1 MKNRMKNRMAKRLK
15 NRKGVSLVELI
26 VAVTILVFGMLT
38 IVGISSTTA
47 RALGESRSDGLAA
60 VAAQSRFEI
69 MASLGCTFDEAG
81 IATGLSGMT
90 TGNTYEVVQR
100 GITERYKIEL
110 IASAIGNNT
119 LMIYDT
125 VSWQTRRI
133 TRRQG
138 FQSIIP
144 CRRGA

>member
-1 MKNRMKNRMAKRLK
+1 MK
-15 NRKGVSLVELI
+15 NRKGVTLVELI
-26 VAVTILVFGMLT
+26 VAVTIIMFGMLT

-47 RALGESRSDGLAA
+47 RSLGESRSDGLAA
-60 VAAQSRFEI
+60 MSAQSRFEWL
-69 MASLGCTFDEAG
+69 ASLGCTFDAG
-81 IATGLSGMT
+81 GLATGLSGLT
-90 TGNTYEVVQR
+90 TGSTYEETNR

-110 IASAIGNNT
+110 ISSAIGNNT
-119 LMIYDT
+119 IMIYDT
-125 VSWQTRRI
+125 VSWQTRRS

>member
-1 MKNRMKNRMAKRLK
+1 MK
-15 NRKGVSLVELI
+15 NRKGVTLVELI
-26 VAVTILVFGMLT
+26 VAVTILMFGMLT

-47 RALGESRSDGLAA
+47 RSLGESRSDGLAA
-60 VAAQSRFEI
+60 IAAQSRFEWL
-69 MASLGCTFDEAG
+69 ASLGCTFNSSG
-81 IATGLSGMT
+81 IATGLSGLT
-90 TGNTYEVVQR
+90 TGTTYETTDR
-100 GITERYKIEL
+100 GITERYKVEVIT
-110 IASAIGNNT
+110 SVIGGNT

>member
-1 MKNRMKNRMAKRLK
+1 MKNRLHSRLK
-15 NRKGVSLVELI
+15 NRKGVTLVELI
-26 VAVTILVFGMLT
+26 VAVTILMFGMLT

-47 RALGESRSDGLAA
+47 RSLGESRSDGLAA
-60 VAAQSRFEI
+60 VAAQSRFEYL
-69 MASLGCTFDEAG
+69 ASLGCTFDGAG
-81 IATGLSGMT
+81 IATGLSGLT
-90 TGNTYEVVQR
+90 TGTTYETTQR
-100 GITERYKIEL
+100 GVTERYKIEL
-110 IASAIGNNT
+110 ISSAIGNNT
-119 LMIYDT
+119 IMIYDT

>member
-1 MKNRMKNRMAKRLK
+1 MKKRMK
-15 NRKGVSLVELI
+15 NRKGVTLVELI
-26 VAVTILVFGMLT
+26 VAVTILMFGMLT

-47 RALGESRSDGLAA
+47 RSLGESRSDGLAA
-60 VAAQSRFEI
+60 VAAQSRFEYL
-69 MASLGCTFDEAG
+69 ASLGCTFDGSG

-90 TGNTYEVVQR
+90 TGTVYEVTQR
-100 GITERYKIEL
+100 GVTERYRIEV
-110 IASAIGNNT
+110 ISSAIGNNT

-125 VSWQTRRI
+125 LSWQTRRV
-133 TRRQG
+133 TRKQG

>member
-1 MKNRMKNRMAKRLK
+1 MKNRKVSSLK
-15 NRKGVSLVELI
+15 NRRGVTLVELI
-26 VAVTILVFGMLT
+26 VAVTIIMFGMLT

-47 RALGESRSDGLAA
+47 RSLGESRSDGLAA
-60 VAAQSRFEI
+60 IAAQSRFEYL
-69 MASLGCTFDEAG
+69 ASLGCTFSDAG
-81 IATGLSGMT
+81 LATGLSGMT
-90 TGNTYEVVQR
+90 TGSVYEATNR
-100 GITERYKIEL
+100 GVTERYKIEL
-110 IASAIGNNT
+110 ISSAIGNNT

-125 VSWQTRRI
+125 VSWQTRRS

>member
-1 MKNRMKNRMAKRLK
+1 MK
-15 NRKGVSLVELI
+15 NRKGVTLVELI
-26 VAVTILVFGMLT
+26 VAVTILMFGLLT

-47 RALGESRSDGLAA
+47 RSLGESRSDNLAA
-60 VAAQSRFEI
+60 MAAQSRFEWL
-69 MASLGCTFDEAG
+69 ASLGCTFDGAG
-81 IATGLSGMT
+81 IATGLSGLT
-90 TGNTYEVVQR
+90 TGTVYEVTQR
-100 GITERYKIEL
+100 GVTERYKVEL

-119 LMIYDT
+119 LMIFDSL
-125 VSWQTRRI
+125 SWQTRRT

>member
-1 MKNRMKNRMAKRLK
+1 MKNRQ
-15 NRKGVSLVELI
+15 GVTLVELI
-26 VAVTILVFGMLT
+26 VAVTILMFGMLT

-47 RALGESRSDGLAA
+47 RSLGESRSDGLAA
-60 VAAQSRFEI
+60 VAAQSRFEWL
-69 MASLGCTFDEAG
+69 ASLGCTFSDAG

-90 TGNTYEVVQR
+90 TGSVYETTQR
-100 GITERYKIEL
+100 GITERYKVEL
-110 IASAIGNNT
+110 ISSAIGNNT
-119 LMIYDT
+119 IMMYDT
-125 VSWQTRRI
+125 VSWQTRRS

>member
-1 MKNRMKNRMAKRLK
+1 MK
-15 NRKGVSLVELI
+15 NRKGVTLVELI
-26 VAVTILVFGMLT
+26 VAVTIIMFGMLT

-47 RALGESRSDGLAA
+47 RSLGESRSDGLAA
-60 VAAQSRFEI
+60 IAAQSRFEYL
-69 MASLGCTFDEAG
+69 ASLGCTFSEAG

-90 TGNTYEVVQR
+90 TSSVYETTTR

-110 IASAIGNNT
+110 ISSAIGNNT

-125 VSWQTRRI
+125 VSWQTRRS

-144 CRRGA
+144 CRQGA

>member
-1 MKNRMKNRMAKRLK
+1 MK
-15 NRKGVSLVELI
+15 NRKGVTLVELI
-26 VAVTILVFGMLT
+26 VAVTILMFGMLT

-47 RALGESRSDGLAA
+47 RSLGESRSDGLAA
-60 VAAQSRFEI
+60 IAAQSRFEYL
-69 MASLGCTFDEAG
+69 ASLGCTFSEAG
-81 IATGLSGMT
+81 VATGLSGLV
-90 TGNTYEVVQR
+90 TGTTYETVNR

-110 IASAIGNNT
+110 ISSAIGNNT
-119 LMIYDT
+119 LMIFDT